1 MNGEAWRQQC
11 PRGRYCGI
19 LPQRELVYQ
28 TPGPG
33 TAKALTDLG

>member
-1 MNGEAWRQQC
+1 MGECGERSAL
-11 PRGRYCGI
+11 GDRYCGI

-33 TAKALTDLG
+33 TAEALTGLG